1 MNSRKKFC
9 NEFNMKRDIII
20 IAHRGASGYEFEN
33 SLSAFQKAV
42 ELKAD
47 VIETDIQKTK
57 DNILVLN
64 HFDNLYFVTN
74 KNKIISKLN
83 YNELKTIKLKNGEP
97 IPTLEDLLERY
108 QGKIKFNLQLK
119 GHNIE
124 HLILQLVKKYDLL
137 DEVVFSAF
145 RIRTLKKIKNIEP
158 RAKFELLTLFPY
170 RIFQLVY
177 EFKNLI
183 TLGVSSINPIY
194 PVLTKGLINHA
205 HRFGLKVYPWTI
217 NNKKKILE
225 LKKKGID
232 GVITNYP
239 DIIL

>member
-1 MNSRKKFC
+1 
-9 NEFNMKRDIII
+9 MKRDIII